1 MNPSTL
7 LNTGRRF
14 AEKRLETEGKNFP
27 SHGLFEVAAR
37 FEEFQPSSID
47 KAKFIQTIQEATPYV
62 GDYHSWSFHD
72 EVGGKYYQTN
82 KLSDGFETHCYSED
96 EQGSIDSIRF
106 NRFSTK
112 GEFYHLRTLADDD
125 DRSHGRKKR
134 KPFIGIDVDLPVIDV
149 LASSIIAIRYGQAMN
164 LNQEV
169 GRITLAFKWS
179 GLDGRVANSWI
190 RGNERWLFESHKKIC
205 EDKFEMSVVIPSN
218 TPDGEILP
226 IVFPKLKPLYE
237 LMLVSSVEID
247 AFAETVRQYLLNRL

>member
-1 MNPSTL
+1 MNPSNL
-7 LNTGRRF
+7 LNTGRRL
-14 AEKRLETEGKNFP
+14 AEKRLKTDGKNFP

-62 GDYHSWSFHD
+62 GDYHSWSFSRRSWW
-72 EVGGKYYQTN
+72 GNTIRPIS
-82 KLSDGFETHCYSED
+82 LSDGFETHCYSED

-106 NRFSTK
+106 NRFLTK
-112 GEFYHLRTLADDD
+112 GEFYHLRTLADD

-164 LNQEV
+164 LSQEV

-190 RGNERWLFESHKKIC
+190 TW
-205 EDKFEMSVVIPSN
+205 
-218 TPDGEILP
+218 
-226 IVFPKLKPLYE
+226 
-237 LMLVSSVEID
+237 
-247 AFAETVRQYLLNRL
+247 